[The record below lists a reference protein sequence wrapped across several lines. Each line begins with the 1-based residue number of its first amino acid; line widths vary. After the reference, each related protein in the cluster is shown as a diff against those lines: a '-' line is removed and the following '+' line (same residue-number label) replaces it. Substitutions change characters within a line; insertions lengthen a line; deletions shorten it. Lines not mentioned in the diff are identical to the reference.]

1 MGREQFLD
9 IGRTFEGHRPFRLSR
24 DFQVQTFADIGIRG
38 SGKTVLATCLAEELC
53 KQGLLWIALDPIS
66 VWWGLR
72 AGKDGNP
79 RGGYPVVVFGGKH
92 GDLPIGKDD
101 GRRIAELVTSE
112 SIFAVIDVKQES
124 KRFWHTFMTDFSL
137 GLMDQEPE
145 LPRHL
150 FIEEAPEFVPQKTKV
165 DLTARCKEAV
175 ERLIRLGRNQGYGC
189 TLISQRC
196 ATIDKDVL
204 SQCENLFVLRS
215 VGKHDYN
222 ALKDWLKSVKG
233 EDSVQPKDL
242 KDLATLPSG
251 TAYFWS
257 PHWAQEFTKIEVRQ
271 RETFHPGDTRKVGV
285 AARSVELAPISEI
298 ISRLQRRLSKTVVA
312 VVEPPAKPARSTSKG
327 TREEDHSEPA
337 PRPEKKEKTVH
348 PETLEE
354 LTKLREK
361 NEALSVE
368 NSRLRSQ
375 VKEVNTKLDAVR
387 KAFEPQF
394 KAMSNLFEEIGA
406 TGSETGA
413 GEDPAKWEDWLKK
426 AGRKGCRRQL
436 EVMLEKGRLTAIQLA
451 TLSGISYKTL
461 KNYRGW
467 MKNNGLVNI
476 EGEGESAIFTI
487 IPMA

>member
-1 MGREQFLD
+1 MSREQYLN
-9 IGRTFEGHRPFRLSR
+9 IGRTFAGHRPFQLSR

-53 KQGLLWIALDPIS
+53 KQGLFWIALDPIS

-72 AGKDGNP
+72 AGKDGSA
-79 RGGYPVVVFGGKH
+79 RGGFPVVVFGGKH
-92 GDLPIGKDD
+92 GDFPIGKDD

-112 SIFAVIDVKQES
+112 NVFAVIDVKQES

-222 ALKDWLKSVKG
+222 ALKDWLRSVKG

-285 AARSVELAPISEI
+285 AAKSVELSPISEI
-298 ISRLQRRLSKTVVA
+298 ITRLQRRLSKTVVA
-312 VVEPPAKPARSTSKG
+312 VTEPPAKPARSTRKG
-327 TREEDHSEPA
+327 TYEVDHSEPA
-337 PRPEKKEKTVH
+337 PRPERKESAVH
-348 PETLEE
+348 PETQEE

-361 NEALSVE
+361 NEALAVE
-368 NSRLRSQ
+368 NSRLRAQ
-375 VKEVNTKLDAVR
+375 VKEVNAKLDGVR
-387 KAFEPQF
+387 KALEPQY
-394 KAMSNLFEEIGA
+394 KAMQNLFAKVGD
-406 TGSETGA
+406 SETGS
-413 GEDPAKWEDWLKK
+413 GEDPAKWEEWLKK
-426 AGRKGCRRQL
+426 AGVKGCRRPL
-436 EVMLEKGRLTAIQLA
+436 EVMLDKGRLTAIQLA
-451 TLSGISYKTL
+451 TLSGISYRTL

-467 MKNNGLVNI
+467 MKNNNLVSI
-476 EGEGESAIFTI
+476 EGEGEQAIFTI

>member
-1 MGREQFLD
+1 MGREQFLN
-9 IGRTFEGHRPFRLSR
+9 IGRTAIGHRPFTLSR

-53 KQGLLWIALDPIS
+53 KQGLFWIALDPIS

-72 AGKDGNP
+72 AGKDGSA
-79 RGGYPVVVFGGKH
+79 RGGFPVVVFGGKH
-92 GDLPIGKDD
+92 GDFPIGKDD
-101 GRRIAELVTSE
+101 GRRIAELVTTE
-112 SIFAVIDVKQES
+112 NVFAVIDVKQES

-215 VGKHDYN
+215 SGKHDYN
-222 ALKDWLKSVKG
+222 ALKDWLRAAKG

-242 KDLATLPSG
+242 KDLSSLPSG

-257 PHWAQEFTKIEVRQ
+257 PHWANEYTKIEVRQ

-285 AARSVELAPISEI
+285 AAKSVELAPISEI
-298 ISRLQRRLSKTVVA
+298 ITRLQRRLSKTVVA
-312 VVEPPAKPARSTSKG
+312 VVEPQEKPVRSTRKG
-327 TREEDHSEPA
+327 TSEVDLPEPA
-337 PRPEKKEKTVH
+337 PRSEKKEKTVH

-375 VKEVNTKLDAVR
+375 VKEVNAKLDGVR
-387 KAFEPQF
+387 KAMEPQY
-394 KAMSNLFEEIGA
+394 KAMQNLFAKVGD
-406 TGSETGA
+406 SETGA
-413 GEDPAKWEDWLKK
+413 GEDPAKWEEWLKK
-426 AGRKGCRRQL
+426 AGVKGCRRPL
-436 EVMLEKGRLTAIQLA
+436 EVLLDKGRLTAIQLA
-451 TLSGISYKTL
+451 TLSGISYRTL

-467 MKNNGLVNI
+467 MKSHGLVNV
-476 EGEGESAIFTI
+476 EGDGENAIFTI
-487 IPMA
+487 IPMP

>member
-1 MGREQFLD
+1 MSREQFLN
-9 IGRTFEGHRPFRLSR
+9 IGVVDKSNEPFHLSR
-24 DFQVQTFADIGIRG
+24 DFQVQTFADIGMRG

-53 KQGLLWIALDPIS
+53 KQGLLWIAFDPIS

-72 AGKDGNP
+72 AGKDGSA

-92 GDLPIGKDD
+92 GDFPIGKDD
-101 GRRIAELVTSE
+101 GKRIAELVTSE
-112 SIFAVIDVKQES
+112 SVYAVIDVKQES

-150 FIEEAPEFVPQKTKV
+150 FIEEGPEFVPQKTKV

-189 TLISQRC
+189 TIVSQRC

-215 VGKHDYN
+215 SGKHDYD
-222 ALKDWLKSVKG
+222 ALKDWLKAAKG

-242 KDLATLPSG
+242 KDLSSLPSG

-257 PHWAQEFTKIEVRQ
+257 PHWAGEYTKIRVRQ
-271 RETFHPGDTRKVGV
+271 RETFHPGETRKVGV
-285 AARSVELAPISEI
+285 AAKSVTLAPISEI
-298 ISRLQRRLSKTVVA
+298 ITRLQRKLSKTVVA
-312 VVEPPAKPARSTSKG
+312 VVEPPAKPERATRKG
-327 TREEDHSEPA
+327 TLEVDHSEPA
-337 PRPEKKEKTVH
+337 PRVEKKESAMH
-348 PETLEE
+348 PETQEE
-354 LTKLREK
+354 LTKLRE
-361 NEALSVE
+361 E
-368 NSRLRSQ
+368 NAQQKAEISRLKGQ
-375 VKEVNTKLDAVR
+375 VKEVNAKLDGVR
-387 KAFEPQF
+387 KAMEPQY
-394 KAMSNLFEEIGA
+394 KAMQNLFAKVGEA
-406 TGSETGA
+406 TNGT
-413 GEDPAKWEDWLKK
+413 GEDPAKWEEWLKK
-426 AGRKGCRRQL
+426 AGVKGCRRIL
-436 EVMLEKGRLTAIQLA
+436 EVILEKGQLKAIQLA

-467 MKNNGLVNI
+467 MKSNGLVNI
-476 EGEGESAIFTI
+476 DGEGEGATFTL